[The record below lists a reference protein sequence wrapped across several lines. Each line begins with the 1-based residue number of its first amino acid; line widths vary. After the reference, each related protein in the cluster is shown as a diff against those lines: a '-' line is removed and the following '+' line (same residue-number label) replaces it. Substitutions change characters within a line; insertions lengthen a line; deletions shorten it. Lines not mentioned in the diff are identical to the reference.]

1 LSLYD
6 EALQTRRAV
15 QGLGHRQVAGLL
27 ARIGFTCLR
36 AGLFDQAASSL
47 QQCVDVYAKA
57 ECAPG
62 SLERPLRGLVAALLG
77 CGRTGDA
84 VQAMRGWLA
93 QHPGATSASGTGPGP
108 GSSSAQQAALLQE
121 LQAVLNSHE
130 RSLVVPASGTGSEAS
145 PVAAVSAIST
155 GIQLEAGSLSVELE
169 GRAVDLFRQLE
180 AIGRSC

>member
-6 EALQTRRAV
+6 EALQARRAV

-93 QHPGATSASGTGPGP
+93 QHPGATSASGTG
-108 GSSSAQQAALLQE
+108 SSSAQQAALLQE
-121 LQAVLNSHE
+121 LKAVLNSHE

-145 PVAAVSAIST
+145 SVAAVSATST